1 VNLEGARSAPQ
12 IRGQSDA
19 MPAARLKLW
28 RAPADDEGMTPTT
41 TAPAAPLH
49 EVAVV
54 RQPILDVRRKVI
66 GYELTFGEGS
76 VHGAA
81 TGSGA
86 NPRATSALL
95 LDVFGDLGLEK
106 IVGAYPAWISVAR
119 DWLVEVGMPPL
130 RPDRAVL
137 QIAAYPGRDDV
148 LETLQRLS
156 RTGYALTLEDY
167 DGRDDLGEL
176 MTLCG
181 TVKVDVAGHDDHALR
196 EMIAGPVRHGSQL
209 IATGVATDEDFG
221 RCRALGFTGFQGEF
235 LARPRLVRGR
245 GVATSGIGALR
256 TLGQLDASASFEDL
270 DRIIASDVGL
280 SLKLL
285 RYVNSAFF
293 ALPRNITSV
302 REALSMLGGR
312 TVARWA
318 SVMALSTVPDAPHE
332 LIGVALRRARMCETL
347 GSLSDPGES
356 ESYFT
361 VGLMS
366 VADALLDTPMSD
378 VLPSL
383 PFAED
388 VCEALLHRSGP
399 KGELLAA
406 VIAYENGEFPP
417 LPAFHDRN
425 GASLAVAYREALE
438 WADAASRPAE

>member
-1 VNLEGARSAPQ
+1 MTSTTV
-12 IRGQSDA
+12 
-19 MPAARLKLW
+19 PA
-28 RAPADDEGMTPTT
+28 
-41 TAPAAPLH
+41 AAPLAH

-54 RQPILDVRRKVI
+54 RQPILDVRRKVV

-76 VHGAA
+76 APDGA

-86 NPRATSALL
+86 SSPATSALL
-95 LDVFGDLGLEK
+95 LDVFGDLGLGK
-106 IVGAYPAWISVAR
+106 LVGTYPAWISVAR

-137 QIAAYPGRDDV
+137 QIAAYPGRDDL
-148 LETLQRLS
+148 LEALQRLS
-156 RTGYALTLEDY
+156 RTGYALTLENY
-167 DGRDDLGEL
+167 DGRHDLGEL

-181 TVKVDVAGHDDHALR
+181 TVKVNVAGHDDDALR
-196 EMIAGPVRHGSQL
+196 DIIAEPLSHGARL
-209 IATGVATDEDFG
+209 IATGVATDADFQ
-221 RCRALGFTGFQGEF
+221 RCCALRFTGFQGEF

-256 TLGQLDASASFEDL
+256 TLGELNAASTFEEL
-270 DRIIASDVGL
+270 DRIIAADVGL

-302 REALSMLGGR
+302 HEALSMLGTR
-312 TVARWA
+312 TVSRWA
-318 SVMALSTVPDAPHE
+318 SVMALSTIPDAPHE

-347 GSLSDPGES
+347 GANSDLGES

-361 VGLMS
+361 VGLLS
-366 VADALLDTPMSD
+366 VADALLDCPMAD
-378 VLPSL
+378 VLASL
-383 PFAED
+383 PFSDD
-388 VCEALLHRSGP
+388 VCEALLHHAGP

-417 LPAFHDRN
+417 MPAFHDRH
-425 GASLAVAYREALE
+425 GASLAVAYREALQ
-438 WADAASRPAE
+438 WADAARSAAE